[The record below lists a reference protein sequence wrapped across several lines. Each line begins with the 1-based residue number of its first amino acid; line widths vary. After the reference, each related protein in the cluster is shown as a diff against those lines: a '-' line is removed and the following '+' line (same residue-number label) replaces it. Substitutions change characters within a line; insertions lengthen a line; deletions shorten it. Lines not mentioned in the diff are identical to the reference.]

1 MWETKLIALA
11 SPRSA
16 PENSYVF
23 DVQMDTTMFEFDHL
37 PDQLT
42 SESHDE
48 VAYLRSQSGMSLVAL
63 LEGDATAATATT
75 TAAAATSSASTSTS
89 SSSSD
94 HDGADSECDAESV
107 SRPTAT
113 RAKSSSDEK
122 DQLRAIRRSQH
133 EKRRLRNAAK
143 QLRREQRKNEI
154 AERRQRSLD
163 DVDAALAEFG
173 LR

>member
-113 RAKSSSDEK
+113 RAKSSSDEQ
-122 DQLRAIRRSQH
+122 DQLRATRLSQQ
-133 EKRRLRNAAK
+133 RRLRNAAK
-143 QLRREQRKNEI
+143 QLRRKQRKNEV

-163 DVDAALAEFG
+163 DFDAALAEFG